1 LSDIPT
7 GGLLTILFSLIF
19 FSAFF
24 SGSETALM
32 MLNRYRLKHL
42 ADSGHL
48 GAQRAATLLETP
60 ERLIGLILLGN
71 NFVNIMASA
80 LATLLALR
88 LGGESA
94 IAISTGLLTLIVL
107 IYAEVIP
114 KTFAALHPEL
124 IAFPAAH
131 IYTILLKI
139 TWPIVWLI
147 NRVTYLHLRL
157 LGITDESSAN
167 DALSSEELRTV
178 VNEAG
183 AMLPHENRKMLIGV
197 LDLDKITAED
207 IMIPRN
213 EITGIDLSDNMDE
226 IMEFLRNTHFTRL
239 LVFDGS
245 IDNIVGFIHTR
256 RCMQMMMRD
265 ELTKENLRAY
275 IKEPYYVPE
284 GTSLNRLM
292 NNFQR
297 DRRKN
302 GLVVDEYGDVQG
314 LVTFANLIE
323 EIIGEFTTD
332 PTTSISDVSRQKDG
346 SYLVNGSANLRDLVR
361 TMHWEL
367 PTDGPKTI
375 NGLILE
381 HLESMPEP
389 NTSLLLAGYPIEILQ
404 TEDNMVKVLRIQP
417 DLYRN

>member
-1 LSDIPT
+1 MSDIPT

>member
-1 LSDIPT
+1 
-7 GGLLTILFSLIF
+7 
-19 FSAFF
+19 
-24 SGSETALM
+24 M

-361 TMHWEL
+361 TMHWKL

>member
-1 LSDIPT
+1 
-7 GGLLTILFSLIF
+7 
-19 FSAFF
+19 
-24 SGSETALM
+24 M

>member
-1 LSDIPT
+1 MSDIPT

-42 ADSGHL
+42 AESGHL
-48 GAQRAATLLETP
+48 GAQRAQTLLETP

-80 LATLLALR
+80 LATLVALR
-88 LGGESA
+88 IGGEPA

-131 IYTILLKI
+131 VYTVLLKLA
-139 TWPIVWLI
+139 WPIVWLI
-147 NRVTYLHLRL
+147 NRITYLHLRL
-157 LGITDESSAN
+157 LGITNKDAAN
-167 DALSSEELRTV
+167 NALNSEELRTV

-183 AMLPHENRKMLIGV
+183 AMLPQENRNMLIGV

-213 EITGIDLSDNMDE
+213 EISGIDLSDNIDE
-226 IMEFLRNTHFTRL
+226 ITEFLRGTHFTRI

-265 ELTKENLRAY
+265 ELTKENLRAH
-275 IKEPYYVPE
+275 IKQPYYVPE

-332 PTTSISDVSRQKDG
+332 PTTSISDVSRQNDG

-361 TMHWEL
+361 TMHWNL

-375 NGLILE
+375 NGLIIE
-381 HLESMPEP
+381 HLESIPEP

>member
-1 LSDIPT
+1 MSDIPT

-361 TMHWEL
+361 TMHWKL